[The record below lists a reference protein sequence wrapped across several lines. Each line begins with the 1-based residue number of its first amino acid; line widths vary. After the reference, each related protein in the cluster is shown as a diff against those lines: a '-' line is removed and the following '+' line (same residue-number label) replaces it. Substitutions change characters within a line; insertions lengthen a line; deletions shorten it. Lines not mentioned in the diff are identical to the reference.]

1 LIDQLYA
8 ALVDVWTTVAL
19 PLRLARLHQPN
30 EILLGGMLRA
40 NHSRSPRVLRRII
53 ARSVVTER
61 ARTHQA
67 SNPFALHIAVAL
79 VFSSML
85 TIRQLRYFD
94 ALARCQHF
102 GRAAEECA
110 VSQPALS
117 MQIRELEQFLGTELF
132 ERRSGAVILTEAGVE
147 IAQRAAAIL
156 SATRDLIDLA
166 QHRNNLL
173 SGSLCLGVIPT
184 LAPYL
189 LPYILPRLQREHPA
203 LRLDLV
209 ETQTK
214 VLLGELTRG
223 ALDVLLM
230 ALPVD
235 NPDLVSLHVLTDRFL
250 LAVPADD
257 PLPENARVTP
267 SDVEKRKLILLE
279 EGHCLRDQALDYCT
293 QARSRVNASLGATSL
308 ATIMQMVACGYGVTL
323 VPEVAIDVELRDDR
337 VKLLRFA
344 EPQPSRSVGL
354 VWRRTSPR
362 ELDFKSLGQI
372 IASSL
377 NGPPRQD
384 MRIRE

>member
-1 LIDQLYA
+1 
-8 ALVDVWTTVAL
+8 
-19 PLRLARLHQPN
+19 
-30 EILLGGMLRA
+30 
-40 NHSRSPRVLRRII
+40 
-53 ARSVVTER
+53 
-61 ARTHQA
+61 
-67 SNPFALHIAVAL
+67 
-79 VFSSML
+79 ML
-85 TIRQLRYFD
+85 TLRQLRYFD

-117 MQIRELEQFLGTELF
+117 MQIRELEEFLGTELF
-132 ERRSGAVILTEAGVE
+132 ERRPGALILTEAGVE
-147 IAQRAAAIL
+147 IAQRAGAIL

-166 QHRNNLL
+166 QHRNKLL
-173 SGSLCLGVIPT
+173 SGSLRLGVIPT

-189 LPYILPRLQREHPA
+189 LPYVLPRLQREHPA

-235 NPDLVSLHVLTDRFL
+235 NPELVSLHVLTDRFL

-267 SDVEKRKLILLE
+267 SDVEERKLILLE

-344 EPQPSRSVGL
+344 EPQPSRIVGL

-362 ELDFKSLGQI
+362 ELDFKSLGQM
-372 IASSL
+372 IAGSL
-377 NGPPRQD
+377 NGPRQD
-384 MRIRE
+384 MRATGPPVPPCALEGECAADKGRRIPRRKENRP